1 MLREYGVHYAGSLAA
16 VPSATVQRLLG
27 GRAGRLT
34 ADRARGIDPRPV
46 VPRALPVTVTVS
58 RRFDRHVLDGAAVRT
73 ALLELVVVL
82 GHQLRRRDQAARA
95 LRLTLYFAGGSR
107 WDSTRRLLEA
117 SAHDE
122 DLRPLAHRLMDAA
135 ALQRGRLTGLALKAE
150 DLAEAGQVTEQI
162 TEQITLNQSREARL
176 VAENAVDRVRAR
188 VIGPATVHR
197 RAS

>member
-1 MLREYGVHYAGSLAA
+1 M
-16 VPSATVQRLLG
+16 
-27 GRAGRLT
+27 
-34 ADRARGIDPRPV
+34 

-73 ALLELVVVL
+73 ALLELVVDL

-122 DLRPLAHRLMDAA
+122 DLRLLAHRLMDAA

-162 TEQITLNQSREARL
+162 TLDQSREARL